1 MRPRRRLSI
10 LLAML
15 SVGVGVYADFNPID
29 PPEPMVTR
37 TLTVGVSPT
46 AAGTATGDG
55 KYAVGEV
62 VQISTKAN
70 KDYTFRQWTLNGVPY
85 ATSMSLS
92 YTMGDSAVV
101 FIAQYDYTPPVVPIE
116 PFDPTNPP
124 EPYLSQWVEVT
135 ADPLAGGYTRGSGTY
150 TSGQKTTIQVVPY
163 TQYAFRGWTLNGY
176 PYNEQN
182 TSFTYTVGDSSALF
196 VAKLVEKHLITVRT
210 YPRSAGVSRM
220 TYGTTTT
227 DNEILPPDEA
237 VTLTTTG
244 NTDYVFRYW
253 MLNGQVYDTQTTA
266 AYTMGDSTVAF
277 TAVYDY
283 IGHGDTT
290 MFSPTNPP
298 EPLLYE
304 DVTIKV
310 ISADT
315 TKGTASGSGTF
326 HFAAF
331 DTIVATPLPGYVFRY
346 WHDGNTNATR
356 VVVAEQDTLYIAYFG
371 NDTTQI
377 DTTICYGETLQVGD
391 TLLTQSGHREFYT
404 LRPDG
409 LLTWNIVDLT
419 ILGPQSS
426 SMYVSI
432 CQGDTFTYEGG
443 SYATAG
449 VYIDTLQNYIGCDS
463 VVTLH
468 LTINPVYDY
477 TIVAGICASERY
489 EENNFSADTTGVYV
503 QYLTSIHGCDSI
515 VRLDLT
521 VHPEYD
527 STIVARI
534 CQGNAYQEN
543 GFDETEAGEYTL
555 RLQSEFG
562 CDSVIHLQLSVDSVE
577 TTYYYDTICQGD
589 SYTWRNEV
597 YAPMQDTICYD
608 KEASTVNSCGY
619 VLHELHLTVHPQLQ
633 IAWSEQSLQLCHNTE
648 TPTLEYTTI
657 AGSPMSYTLSL
668 RDTVTEQ
675 VAVWNDRDIR
685 QGVTLP
691 LLPDTMRPGY
701 YQLTITVQDSF
712 CQPFST
718 TLPVEIHYAGD
729 SLLTQRWNDLLAV
742 RKTFYDR
749 MGGFNAY
756 QWYMDGQALTGETN
770 STLYRP
776 DEGLDGHTYQVEVTR
791 QSDGVT
797 LICCPFS
804 PTEQPTTV
812 TLVVRPSVV
821 ETKAPVR
828 VRTNQRGQ
836 LKAYNREGQKVVG
849 DICLEQGENCIEAPS
864 TPGLYM
870 LTFVSDDGQQTVQ
883 KLLVY

>member
-1 MRPRRRLSI
+1 MKPRRTIGILSTM
-10 LLAML
+10 LL
-15 SVGVGVYADFNPID
+15 VGVGVYADFNPID

-62 VQISTKAN
+62 AQISTKGN
-70 KDYTFRQWTLNGVPY
+70 KDYTFRGWTLNCVPY
-85 ATSMSLS
+85 STEMSLS

-101 FIAQYDYTPPVVPIE
+101 FIAHYDYTPPVVPPE
-116 PFDPTNPP
+116 PFDPVSPP
-124 EPYLSQWVEVT
+124 EPYMSQVVQVS
-135 ADPLAGGYTRGSGTY
+135 ANPLQGGYTRGSGTY
-150 TSGQKTTIQVVPY
+150 TSGQSTTIQVVPY

-176 PYNEQN
+176 PYNEKN
-182 TSFTYTVGDSSALF
+182 TSFSYTVGDSSAYF
-196 VAKLVEKHLITVRT
+196 EAQLVEKHLLTVRT
-210 YPRSAGVSRM
+210 YPRSAGISTM

-227 DNEILPPDEA
+227 DNDIVPPDEA
-237 VTLTTTG
+237 VTLTTNG
-244 NTDYVFRYW
+244 NAEYVFRYW
-253 MLNGQVYDTQTTA
+253 LLNGNEYDTQTTT

-290 MFSPTNPP
+290 IFNPTNPP
-298 EPLLYE
+298 EPLLHE

-315 TKGTASGSGTF
+315 TKGTAAGSGIF

-331 DTIVATPLPGYVFRY
+331 DKIVATPLPGYVFRY
-346 WHDGNTNATR
+346 WHDGNTSATR
-356 VVVAEQDTLYIAYFG
+356 VVVAEHDTLYIAYFG
-371 NDTTQI
+371 NDTTRL
-377 DTTICYGETLQVGD
+377 DTTICYGETLQIGD

-404 LRPDG
+404 LRTDG

-419 ILGPQSS
+419 ILVPQSS
-426 SMYVSI
+426 SMYASI
-432 CQGDTFTYEGG
+432 CEGDTFRYEGG
-443 SYATAG
+443 QYTQTG
-449 VYIDTLQNYIGCDS
+449 IYIDTLRNYIGCDS

-468 LTINPVYDY
+468 LTVYPVYDS

-534 CQGNAYQEN
+534 CQGNAYEEN
-543 GFDETEAGEYTL
+543 GFNETEAGEYTL

-562 CDSVIHLQLSVDSVE
+562 CDSVIHLQLGVDSVE
-577 TTYYYDTICQGD
+577 TTYYYDAICQGD
-589 SYTWRNEV
+589 TYTWRGMA
-597 YAPMQDTICYD
+597 YSPTQDTICYD
-608 KEASTVNSCGY
+608 KESSTANSCGF

-633 IAWSEQSLQLCHNTE
+633 IVWSDRSLQLCHNTE
-648 TPTLEYTTI
+648 TPTLEYTTM
-657 AGSPMSYTLSL
+657 AGSPVTYTLSL
-668 RDTVTEQ
+668 RDTATQQ
-675 VAVWNDRDIR
+675 VATWSNRDIR

-691 LLPDTMRPGY
+691 LLPDSMRPGY
-701 YQLTITVQDSF
+701 YQLTIVVQDSF
-712 CQPFST
+712 CR
-718 TLPVEIHYAGD
+718 PVLATIPVQINYSSD

-742 RKTFYDR
+742 RKSAYDR
-749 MGGFNAY
+749 MGGFEAY
-756 QWYMDGQALTGETN
+756 QWYIDGQALAGETN

-776 DEGLDGHTYQVEVTR
+776 DDGLDGHTYQVEVTR
-791 QSDGVT
+791 QSDGVK
-797 LICCPFS
+797 LMCCPFT
-804 PTEQPTTV
+804 PTQQPTTV
-812 TLVVRPSVV
+812 TLVVRPSVAQAQ
-821 ETKAPVR
+821 APVR
-828 VRTNQRGQ
+828 IQVRQRGV
-836 LKAYNREGQKVVG
+836 LNAYNREGQRAVKE
-849 DICLEQGENCIEAPS
+849 IHLEQGENIIEAPS
-864 TPGLYM
+864 ATGLYL
-870 LTFVSDDGQQTVQ
+870 LTFVSEDGQRTVQ